1 MLVEKIERVIMTLDY
16 DTYSQIILGTVTKE
30 NTLLILPPNYSTK
43 RITRILMD
51 YFSTSEPNHKV
62 AILYPDMKRR
72 EIVESNEAQSSN
84 GPKISIIKSTSVKVR
99 KEQYVNSDVIIM
111 TPHLLRNDIFRQLV
125 SPKDFSLIIVED
137 AHLAKGK
144 HAIVKLFEI
153 FHQNNIFV
161 RTVGYTSFFFKDFQ
175 EIDDVCNNLLI
186 TKIEFGKEKSF
197 ILTSLESNFNEK
209 VITVPINK
217 PMYNFCSE
225 LNRYIREYQ
234 SFLKKKGVN
243 KPLTVRR
250 EFPDFIMQIR
260 KEYNHD
266 QQRILIR
273 KAVELIN
280 FQTLKELVE
289 ASGVNSAIKYL
300 NNLEMK
306 NKETKGDEKVSSL
319 HSSFVRTPIFRELL
333 VELETMAE
341 KTDHPKFQRLVQL
354 VNELK
359 EKKQF
364 SNFFIIV
371 NNKTVIKNL
380 SSFLKNSGLDNA
392 ILPKN
397 QTKERENTLSK
408 FLKGEIKILLST
420 KLLDLKADALIFF
433 NNPVKFSDYLERKN
447 KDSDVYILLTHRSNE
462 ERVFHKFRNKEKV
475 VGKILEDSRLKQR
488 LIRNQQIIFKKR
500 INEQMDSRTK
510 AMVNVVRVL
519 QKGRK
524 YQPKGDE

>member
-1 MLVEKIERVIMTLDY
+1 MTLDY

-51 YFSTSEPNHKV
+51 YFSTSKPNQKIAV
-62 AILYPDMKRR
+62 LYPDIKKR
-72 EIVESNEAQSSN
+72 EIVESNGVQSPN
-84 GPKISIIKSTSVKVR
+84 GPKISLVNSTSVKVR
-99 KEQYVNSDVIIM
+99 QDQYSSSDVFIM
-111 TPHLLRNDIFRQLV
+111 TPHLLRNDIFRQIV
-125 SPKDFSLIIVED
+125 SLKDFSLIIVEE

-153 FHQNNIFV
+153 FHQNKLFV

-175 EIDDVCNNLLI
+175 EIDEVCKNLLI

-197 ILTSLESNFNEK
+197 ILTSLETNFNEK
-209 VITVPINK
+209 IITIPINK
-217 PMYNFCSE
+217 SMYNFCSE

-234 SFLKKKGVN
+234 SFLKKRGVN

-250 EFPDFIMQIR
+250 EFPDFIMHVR

-289 ASGVNSAIKYL
+289 ASGINAAIKYL
-300 NNLEMK
+300 ENLEMK
-306 NKETKGDEKVSSL
+306 NSETKGDEKVSNI

-333 VELETMAE
+333 LELKTIS
-341 KTDHPKFQRLVQL
+341 KDTDHPKFHRLVQL
-354 VNELK
+354 MNELK
-359 EKKQF
+359 EKNQL
-364 SNFFIIV
+364 SSFFIIV

-380 SSFLKNSGLDNA
+380 STFLKNSGLDNV
-392 ILPKN
+392 ILQKN

-408 FLKGEIKILLST
+408 FLKGEIRVLLST
-420 KLLDLKADALIFF
+420 KLIELEADAIIFF
-433 NNPVKFSDYLERKN
+433 NNPVKYSDYLERRN

-462 ERVFHKFRNKEKV
+462 ERVFHKFRNREKI

-510 AMVNVVRVL
+510 AMVDVVRVL
-519 QKGRK
+519 QKGRNNQVK
-524 YQPKGDE
+524 SEE

>member
-1 MLVEKIERVIMTLDY
+1 MTLDY

-43 RITRILMD
+43 RITRILLD
-51 YFSTSEPNHKV
+51 YFSTSKPKRKI
-62 AILYPDMKRR
+62 ALLYPDMKKHDL
-72 EIVESNEAQSSN
+72 VEYQKKTTSSF
-84 GPKISIIKSTSVKVR
+84 PKICIINSTSTKVR
-99 KEQYVNSDVIIM
+99 KEQYSNFDIFIM

-144 HAIVKLFEI
+144 HAITKLFEI
-153 FHQNNIFV
+153 FYNNNIFV

-175 EIDDVCNNLLI
+175 EIDEICNNLLI

-197 ILTSLESNFNEK
+197 ILTSLESSSNEK
-209 VITVPINK
+209 IITVPINK
-217 PMYNFCSE
+217 LMYNFCSD

-234 SFLKKKGVN
+234 SFLKKKGVD

-250 EFPDFIMQIR
+250 EFPAFIMHLR
-260 KEYNHD
+260 KNYNND

-289 ASGVNSAIKYL
+289 ASGVKAAIKYL
-300 NNLEMK
+300 ENLEMK
-306 NKETKGDEKVSSL
+306 NKNTKGDEKVSNI
-319 HSSFVRTPIFRELL
+319 HRSFVRTPIFQELL
-333 VELETMAE
+333 TELKVMATN
-341 KTDHPKFQRLVQL
+341 TDHPKFQRLVQL
-354 VNELK
+354 IGELK

-364 SNFFIIV
+364 SNFLIVV
-371 NNKTVIKNL
+371 NNRTVIYNL
-380 SSFLKNSGLDNA
+380 SSHLKDSGLDNA
-392 ILPKN
+392 IIPKN

-408 FLKGEIKILLST
+408 FLKDEIKILLSS
-420 KLLDLKADALIFF
+420 KFIDLKADAFFFF
-433 NNPVKFSDYLERKN
+433 NNPVKFSDYIEIKN

-475 VGKILEDSRLKQR
+475 VGKILEDPRLKLR
-488 LIRNQQIIFKKR
+488 LIQNQQIIFKKR
-500 INEQMDSRTK
+500 INDQMDSRTK
-510 AMVNVVRVL
+510 AMVNVVRAL

-524 YQPKGDE
+524 DQIKNGDKL